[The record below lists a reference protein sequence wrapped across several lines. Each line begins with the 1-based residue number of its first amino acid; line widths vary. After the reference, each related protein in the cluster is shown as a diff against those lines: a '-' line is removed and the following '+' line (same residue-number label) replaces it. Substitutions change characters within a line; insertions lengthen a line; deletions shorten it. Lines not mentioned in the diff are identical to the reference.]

1 MRTQLTLPSLL
12 ATLFAITH
20 VTTACG
26 APVDNSGGP
35 PPEGTELDIEVLALP
50 GTCGTFQSDAFNVKD
65 QATLDAFFAACDLDD
80 AARAQWQTATDALA
94 DDEALVYANVQLGGC
109 LGAFA
114 IEGAF
119 LEGTTLNAWVL
130 RQDFSF
136 GKPNTA
142 CTDDIGE
149 GPASMKV
156 VGALTATTAELTI
169 GDFNPEL
176 SGAPQ
181 LALP

>member
-12 ATLFAITH
+12 ATLFAVTH
-20 VTTACG
+20 ASTGC

-50 GTCGTFQSDAFNVKD
+50 GTCGTFQSDVFLVKD
-65 QATLDAFFAACDLDD
+65 QATLDGFFAACDVGD
-80 AARAQWQTATDALA
+80 ASRAQWQTATDALA
-94 DDEALVYANVQLGGC
+94 DDEVLAYANVQLGGC

-119 LEGTTLNAWVL
+119 LDGTTLHAWVL
-130 RQDFSF
+130 RQDFAY
-136 GKPNTA
+136 GKPDAA

-156 VGALTATTAELTI
+156 IGAQAATTAELTI

-176 SGAPQ
+176 SGAPHIV
-181 LALP
+181 LP